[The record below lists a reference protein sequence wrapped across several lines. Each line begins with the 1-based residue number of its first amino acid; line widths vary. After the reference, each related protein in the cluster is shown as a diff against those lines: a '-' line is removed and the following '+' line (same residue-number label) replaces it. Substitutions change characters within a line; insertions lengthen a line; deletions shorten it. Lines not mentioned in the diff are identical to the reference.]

1 MLAAGT
7 SRSGSVPA
15 VLPVNDFWMVR
26 LDDATVT
33 VVSVSQA
40 GSWLAAGQLL
50 PGPVTTT
57 TFGRCVAPTGNVSS
71 RVTEK
76 VRVTVAP
83 AATSIVQVRVSLAKP
98 QLLLQSALYVAWAR
112 IAEMSSETG
121 TSFASALPLL
131 WTVI

>member
-15 VLPVNDFWMVR
+15 VLPVNDFSMTR
-26 LDDATVT
+26 LDVVTVT
-33 VVSVSQA
+33 VVSVSQS
-40 GSWLAAGQLL
+40 GSSLAAGQLL

-57 TFGRCVAPTGNVSS
+57 TFGRWVVPSGNVSS

-83 AATSIVQVRVSLAKP
+83 AATSIVQVRVSSAKP
-98 QLLLQSALYVAWAR
+98 HELLQSSL
-112 IAEMSSETG
+112 
-121 TSFASALPLL
+121 
-131 WTVI
+131 